1 MPEQLFDDPKTT
13 EKEVKGVSA
22 VKALQIAQQ
31 QGQTI
36 YTITKENYN
45 QVLPKLSL
53 SANVM
58 SDIQNAINADKV
70 VTVHEKNISYKGWH
84 GLGYVILAL
93 TTGAGAY
100 LIGGGADGGM
110 INFFGENQNLIV
122 LLLGIAAIANVSL
135 PFLFLLVLLIIIF
148 LAFMITMYNNL
159 ALMEAGCEE
168 LVPFNWVINILAVVA
183 GVLFASSVA
192 STIWSA
198 IFGWMYTSVVSSN
211 LVINYCKA
219 VNNRGAV

>member
-70 VTVHEKNISYKGWH
+70 VTVHEKISAIRGGMVWVMSFLTQIL
-84 GLGYVILAL
+84 GLG
-93 TTGAGAY
+93 
-100 LIGGGADGGM
+100 LI
-110 INFFGENQNLIV
+110 
-122 LLLGIAAIANVSL
+122 
-135 PFLFLLVLLIIIF
+135 
-148 LAFMITMYNNL
+148 
-159 ALMEAGCEE
+159 
-168 LVPFNWVINILAVVA
+168 
-183 GVLFASSVA
+183 
-192 STIWSA
+192 
-198 IFGWMYTSVVSSN
+198 
-211 LVINYCKA
+211 
-219 VNNRGAV
+219 